1 MQKQYGFTVIEMMI
15 TLAIIGIL
23 VAAAGPGYQD
33 FVANSR
39 MNAQSSE
46 FLTGMQYARSE
57 AIKRNATVSIC
68 KSSNGSSCAASG
80 TWSQGWIIFVDGGT
94 TGTVDGGDIILRAHE
109 ALSGGVTMVGTTA
122 VASVISYQSN
132 GMAAQAGQLDM
143 CNSRQNI
150 AGRDIIVTTGTGKP
164 VLQIDN
170 MPLTCS

>member
-1 MQKQYGFTVIEMMI
+1 MQKQCGFTVVEMMV
-15 TLAIIGIL
+15 TLGIVGIL

-33 FVANSR
+33 FVANAR
-39 MNAQSSE
+39 MNAQSNE
-46 FLTGMQYARSE
+46 FLTGMQLARSE
-57 AIKRNATVSIC
+57 AIKRNATVSLC
-68 KSSNGSSCAASG
+68 KSSNGSSCTTSG
-80 TWSQGWIIFVDGGT
+80 TWAQGWIIFVDGGT
-94 TGTVDGGDIILRAHE
+94 TGTVDGTDIILRVHE
-109 ALSGGVTMVGTTA
+109 ALSGGITMVGTTA

-170 MPLTCS
+170 LPLTCS